1 MKAILYIC
9 LLLPFVSSAQL
20 QLAKPFSNNMVL
32 QRGQPI
38 HIWGK
43 GYPGKSVTVK
53 FGGVLKSIVVKQ
65 DSSWGVYYN
74 KMKASVLQ
82 HQLLVKSDGE
92 SISLTNIVIGDI
104 WLCIGQSNMQFSLKE
119 EMHYKEEIQ
128 SSTIDGLR
136 FYNPSF
142 IGKGVFN
149 KAFTDSMIQR
159 LTINDFYNKVSWQKS
174 DSLSARDMTAIGYYF
189 GKQLLQETGVPI
201 GLIHLAIGGCPIE
214 TFISKDALMNSKQFS
229 SKVNGNWLT
238 NNQLPVWIK
247 ERGVQNVGGNDK
259 VISDELG
266 PNHGYKPSFA
276 FEAGIQPLVP
286 LPIKGVLW
294 YQGESNAQELD
305 RVMEYAALQK
315 LMIEDYRKLWKN
327 ENLPFYWVQLS
338 SIDSI
343 SYKSQLW
350 PLFRDEQRKLL
361 SIVKNG
367 GMAVCSDIG
376 AKNNVHP
383 TNKKLVGERLANW
396 ALVQDYKKEILP
408 SGPLPLK
415 AVYNRN
421 EIVISFL
428 YSGEQL
434 STNDSMSVRGFSI
447 DEVHEVGATIKG
459 NKIIIP
465 VTKKPDYIYYGWK
478 PYTDANLINSERL
491 PASTFKIKVK

>member
-1 MKAILYIC
+1 MPIIAA
-9 LLLPFVSSAQL
+9 AQL
-20 QLAKPFSNNMVL
+20 QLAKPFSDNMVL
-32 QRGQPI
+32 QREQPI
-38 HIWGK
+38 HFWGK
-43 GYPGKSVTVK
+43 GYPGKTVTVK
-53 FGGVLKSIVVKQ
+53 FGDVLKSLVVKQ
-65 DSSWGVYYN
+65 DSSWGVYFN
-74 KMKASVLQ
+74 KMKASVLPQ
-82 HQLLVKSDGE
+82 QLLVKSDGE
-92 SISLTNIVIGDI
+92 SILLSNIVIGDI

-128 SSTIDGLR
+128 SSTINGLR

-149 KAFTDSMIQR
+149 KSFTDSMVQR
-159 LTINDFYNKVSWQKS
+159 LNIRDFYGNTSWQNS
-174 DSLSARDMTAIGYYF
+174 DSISARDMTAVGYYF
-189 GKQLLQETGVPI
+189 GKQLVKETGVPI
-201 GLIHLAIGGCPIE
+201 GLIHLAIGGAPIE
-214 TFISKDALMNSKQFS
+214 SFISEKALLKSKQFAG
-229 SKVNGNWLT
+229 KLNGNWLM
-238 NNQLPVWIK
+238 NNELPIWIR
-247 ERGVQNVGGNDK
+247 ERGQQNIGGLNTVAGDQ
-259 VISDELG
+259 SG
-266 PNHGYKPSFA
+266 PNHGYKPGFA
-276 FEAGIQPLVP
+276 FAAGIQPLAP
-286 LPIKGVLW
+286 MPIKGILW
-294 YQGESNAQELD
+294 YQGESNAQEME

-315 LMIEDYRKLWKN
+315 LMIEDYRKLWKT

-338 SIDSI
+338 SIDSV

-383 TNKKLVGERLANW
+383 TNKKLVGERLARW
-396 ALVQDYKKEILP
+396 ALVQEYKKDIIP

-415 AVYNRN
+415 AVYNKN

-434 STNDSMSVRGFSI
+434 STHDSMSVRGFSI

-465 VTKKPDYIYYGWK
+465 VAKKPDYIYYGWK
-478 PYTDANLINSERL
+478 PYTDANLINSEKL

>member
-327 ENLPFYWVQLS
+327 ENLPFYCVQLS